1 MSNSGDNSGKLSSSV
16 SDDNMDDLSDDDGDD
31 ITIATHFVKVRRS
44 GALSD
49 VSTLWDLMGT
59 EAISGSLDA
68 LDRPGFDRLP
78 SINAFDKVREL
89 QVFVC
94 FISFTIHLF
103 VMW

>member
-1 MSNSGDNSGKLSSSV
+1 MSNSGDNSGRPSSV
-16 SDDNMDDLSDDDGDD
+16 SDDNMDDISDDDGDD

-78 SINAFDKVREL
+78 SINAFDKVRGL

>member
-1 MSNSGDNSGKLSSSV
+1 MSSSRDNSGKLPSSI
-16 SDDNMDDLSDDDGDD
+16 SDDSMDDMSDDDE

-59 EAISGSLDA
+59 EAISGSLDT

-78 SINAFDKVREL
+78 SINAFDKVGGVAGL
-89 QVFVC
+89 C
-94 FISFTIHLF
+94 TLH
-103 VMW
+103 